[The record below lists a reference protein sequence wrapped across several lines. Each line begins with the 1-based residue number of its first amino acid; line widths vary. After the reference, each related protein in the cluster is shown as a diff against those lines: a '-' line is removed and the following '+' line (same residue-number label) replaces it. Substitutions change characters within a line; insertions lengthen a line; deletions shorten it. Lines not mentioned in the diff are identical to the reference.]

1 MTTSCAEPAPPD
13 ARSWYEGCRAV
24 LATRHGKEAVVGP
37 ALEASTGMRVEVPSD
52 LDTDALGTFSGE
64 MDRRGTMRDAA
75 VAKAR
80 LGMGASGL
88 TVGLASE
95 GSYGPHPV
103 IPFLRGGVELL
114 VLVDDE
120 WDMVVVEQLVVER
133 PRFGHLV
140 LAGPGWTPELDAFLG
155 RMDFPGH
162 GMVVLPA
169 MNGGPARPV
178 AKGIH
183 DRSDLELA
191 IADAAREAAD
201 GRVRVETDMRAN
213 HNPTRMGSI
222 RGLAE
227 IMGER
232 LLTLCRLC
240 GCPGYG
246 LTRRPRGL
254 PCAVCATPTAM
265 LCGEIHGCPV
275 CGYEEHLPRWDGLTR
290 AEPAHCPECNP

>member
-1 MTTSCAEPAPPD
+1 MTGFRVDPAPAD
-13 ARSWYEGCRAV
+13 SRSWYEGCRTV

-37 ALEASTGMRVEVPSD
+37 ALEACTGMRVEVPSD

-64 MDRRGTMRDAA
+64 TERRGTMRDAA

-80 LGMGASGL
+80 LGMNVSDL
-88 TVGLASE
+88 PRGLASE

-140 LAGPGWTPELDAFLG
+140 LPGPAWTPALDAFLE
-155 RMDFPGH
+155 RMAFPGH
-162 GMVVLPA
+162 GMVILPA
-169 MNGGPARPV
+169 TEGGTPRPV
-178 AKGIH
+178 ARGVH
-183 DRSDLELA
+183 DRSDLEMA
-191 IADAAREAAD
+191 IAEATRRAPD

-213 HNPTRMGSI
+213 HNPTRMESI
-222 RGLAE
+222 GVLARV
-227 IMGER
+227 MGER

-240 GCPGYG
+240 GCPGWG
-246 LTRRPRGL
+246 VTRRPRGL
-254 PCAVCATPTAM
+254 PCSVCSTPTAM
-265 LCGEIHGCPV
+265 FAGEIHGCPV
-275 CGYEEHLPRWDGLTR
+275 CGYEEHLPRWDGLRR
-290 AEPAHCPECNP
+290 ADPGHCPECNP